1 MKELLI
7 ALFDG
12 HKPSVRKYY
21 EFLERMPLEQ
31 RGIFC
36 KQTYGIALAEWN
48 ELEPA
53 YQLFLI
59 RLIKKERQQF
69 VDYIRKETL
78 LGKFLYEPDE
88 LNLLLKVLNLWM
100 QPHKNI
106 KPSYTDISFSLSL
119 TFNTNLS
126 IKYLADKIR
135 YSRMDSFD
143 FAELLEKSNEME

>member
-36 KQTYGIALAEWN
+36 KQTYGTALAEWN
-48 ELEPA
+48 ELKPA

-78 LGKFLYEPDE
+78 LGKFLYELDD

>member
-36 KQTYGIALAEWN
+36 KQMYGTALAEWN
-48 ELEPA
+48 ELQPA

-78 LGKFLYEPDE
+78 LGKFLYEIDE

>member
-1 MKELLI
+1 MKEQLI
-7 ALFDG
+7 ALFGG
-12 HKPSVRKYY
+12 HKPSVKKYHEY
-21 EFLERMPLEQ
+21 LKRMPLEQ

-48 ELEPA
+48 KLEPA

-69 VDYIRKETL
+69 VNYVRKETV

-100 QPHKNI
+100 QPYQNI
-106 KPSYTDISFSLSL
+106 KPSYTEISFSLL
-119 TFNTNLS
+119 LIFNINLS
-126 IKYLADKIR
+126 VKYLSDKIR

-143 FAELLEKSNEME
+143 FAELLEKSNGIE

>member
-1 MKELLI
+1 MKEQLI

-21 EFLERMPLEQ
+21 EFLERMSLEQ

-36 KQTYGIALAEWN
+36 KQTYGTALTEWN
-48 ELEPA
+48 ELQPA

-143 FAELLEKSNEME
+143 FAELLKKSNEMG

>member
-12 HKPSVRKYY
+12 HKPSARKYY

-36 KQTYGIALAEWN
+36 KQTYRIALAEWN
-48 ELEPA
+48 ELQPA

-78 LGKFLYEPDE
+78 LGKFLYEIDE

-143 FAELLEKSNEME
+143 FTELLEKSNEME